1 MYLGFLMPGGWYAL
15 FPWQPFSPENP
26 ARQVLGALTATV
38 TFRPT
43 FRETLGQVEV
53 DQGTLHWKYTR
64 KGDTA
69 TKFPILPQ
77 ITQIFSPDFK
87 CNKRNG
93 QFFGPNRVV
102 FWGSY
107 SVFACPLSSSDS
119 RFEIKNGSL
128 GPRTFHFKAS
138 WLKALCE
145 IGSLAISHQRMV
157 FSECELVGNST
168 KIH

>member
-15 FPWQPFSPENP
+15 FPLPFSLWPE
-26 ARQVLGALTATV
+26 RQVLGALTATL

-43 FRETLGQVEV
+43 KWNTWAGWSWSRDPALKV
-53 DQGTLHWKYTR
+53 HK
-64 KGDTA
+64 KGWHSNQISDTPSDNSD
-69 TKFPILPQ
+69 F
-77 ITQIFSPDFK
+77 FPDFK

-93 QFFGPNRVV
+93 HFFGPNRVV

-107 SVFACPLSSSDS
+107 SVFACPLSISDS

-157 FSECELVGNST
+157 FSCIFRVWT
-168 KIH
+168 CWK